1 MMWFILLPWMDN
13 WIWMLIGTPSRV
25 FFIQAMTITADQSKA
40 IHCEILF
47 DQKNITQRKGEKT
60 DGDKTGNH
68 ECAIAV
74 THWCLCTK
82 TYATLC
88 IYQPATV
95 HSTPSIK
102 RVSQNTMYNTLNWW
116 GTKLPRSLHCSD
128 AIIKT
133 VGRWPPTRRQ
143 RPSDVWLRERTHTS
157 SCSPEICS
165 NIAKCPVNDSKY
177 DTGRQHF
184 QGMRLHRGTLCS
196 SQLKGFSKESFW
208 QEN

>member
-1 MMWFILLPWMDN
+1 MTQRGPGPLYHHDRIWCGLYYYPGWIIGFGCLL
-13 WIWMLIGTPSRV
+13 GHQAEFF

-102 RVSQNTMYNTLNWW
+102 RVSQNTMYNTLN
-116 GTKLPRSLHCSD
+116 S
-128 AIIKT
+128 
-133 VGRWPPTRRQ
+133 
-143 RPSDVWLRERTHTS
+143 
-157 SCSPEICS
+157 
-165 NIAKCPVNDSKY
+165 
-177 DTGRQHF
+177 
-184 QGMRLHRGTLCS
+184 RGT
-196 SQLKGFSKESFW
+196 SKFGSYRGACIALM
-208 QEN
+208 QS